1 MLYQDRARG
10 METTHARH
18 LAHVQPKLKLAGEA
32 EHAPY
37 QPHHAY
43 INAVQLASSH
53 SIDTLDAL
61 MYC

>member
-1 MLYQDRARG
+1 

-37 QPHHAY
+37 QPHY
-43 INAVQLASSH
+43 TYVNAVQLASSR
-53 SIDTLDAL
+53 SIDTLNVF
-61 MYC
+61 MHC